1 MVQEKQLAGM
11 EKQFEIQKKKLLA
24 TELFWKGSIT
34 KRWMTCGNP
43 GCKCKTDRKQRHG
56 PYYWWTTKKKGCTQ
70 AVLIPKQSL
79 DEAKKYLKNYKE
91 FYLRIQA
98 LSQLSEEIIR
108 KKLKSAKNEL
118 KRKP

>member
-1 MVQEKQLAGM
+1 MAQEKELARL
-11 EKQFEIQKKKLLA
+11 EKRFEMQKKKLLA
-24 TELFWKGSIT
+24 TGLFWKGSIT

-43 GCKCKTDRKQRHG
+43 GCKCKTERNRRHG

-79 DEAKKYLKNYKE
+79 GEAKKYLKNYRE
-91 FYLRIQA
+91 FQLCIQV

-108 KKLKSAKNEL
+108 KKLKSEKNEL

>member
-1 MVQEKQLAGM
+1 MAHEKELARL
-11 EKQFEIQKKKLLA
+11 EKQFERQKKKLLA

-43 GCKCKTDRKQRHG
+43 KCKCKTDKNRRHG
-56 PYYWWTTKKKGCTQ
+56 PYHWWTTKKNKRTQ
-70 AVLIPKQSL
+70 AFLIPEQSL
-79 DEAKKYLKNYKE
+79 SEAKKYLKNYKD
-91 FYLRIQA
+91 FQLDIQA

-108 KKLKSAKNEL
+108 KKLKTSKNER